1 VHALT
6 RVLPG
11 TGSQSGSIHY
21 EYTVSEE
28 LKKVGC
34 ACLGTLVCF
43 DSTWIACLVMSE
55 CKDTSYEDTTL
66 HPLHAYMVY
75 PDICDRVRLLLQATM
90 KPLKRDARGR
100 DEEEEGGV
108 ASESETVR
116 QNGG

>member
-1 VHALT
+1 MHALT

-28 LKKVGC
+28 GRLRLFT
-34 ACLGTLVCF
+34 CLGTLVCF

-66 HPLHAYMVY
+66 HPLHGLSGY
-75 PDICDRVRLLLQATM
+75 ICDRVRLLLQATM